1 MKPTIGRIVH
11 YHSYGTPGGEF
22 TKPRAAV
29 VTAVNDNGTVD
40 LFVMNPTGV
49 FLNRNVSA
57 GGPEAMTPTP
67 GCWNWPP
74 REEPAARIAE
84 LEDALNEIYHYTDS
98 TTGQMEIID
107 RVLPQKVEEAVSE

>member
-22 TKPRAAV
+22 KSEPRAAV
-29 VTAVNDNGTVD
+29 ITAVNPDGTLD

-49 FLNRNVSA
+49 FLNRNVS
-57 GGPEAMTPTP
+57 GGSPDCLTPSP

-74 REEPAARIAE
+74 RE
-84 LEDALNEIYHYTDS
+84 
-98 TTGQMEIID
+98 
-107 RVLPQKVEEAVSE
+107 